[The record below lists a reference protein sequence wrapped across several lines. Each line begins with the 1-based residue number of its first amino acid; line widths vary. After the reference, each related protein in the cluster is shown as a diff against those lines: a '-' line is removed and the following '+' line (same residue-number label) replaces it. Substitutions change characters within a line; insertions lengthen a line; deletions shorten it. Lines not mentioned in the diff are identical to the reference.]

1 MTDPTVFG
9 LGSRADE
16 SAVLR
21 TDLEYFQTHFSGE
34 PMAKNWTP
42 PPLTLLNKSKRL
54 KDFISFAL
62 CAPTVSE
69 RAKAAL
75 EPLIGPF
82 CEFLP
87 LIRLKNVDYYAI
99 NVLLVVDCVD
109 RENSR
114 ILYSPTDPER
124 ILTVSEY
131 RFIKSRIPD
140 APIFKALAWTEPFVR
155 GDFVDCVI
163 DNLLTNAVFRD
174 PAVSALP
181 LISRGQ
187 DVNVV
192 PYVPL

>member
-1 MTDPTVFG
+1 MTSLPVYA
-9 LGSRADE
+9 LRSRADE
-16 SAVLR
+16 SVAVQ
-21 TDLEYFQTHFSGE
+21 TDLEYFQTHFVGE
-34 PMAKNWTP
+34 PMAKEWTP
-42 PPLTLLNKSKRL
+42 PPLTVLNKSKRL

-69 RAKAAL
+69 RAMTAL
-75 EPLIGPF
+75 KPLIGPF
-82 CEFLP
+82 SEFLP

-114 ILYSPTDPER
+114 ILYSPHDPDR

-131 RFIKSRIPD
+131 RFIELKIPD
-140 APIFKALAWTEPFVR
+140 APIFKALPWTEPFVR
-155 GDFVDCVI
+155 RDFVDCVI
-163 DNLLTNAVFRD
+163 DNLLTNAIFRD
-174 PAVSALP
+174 PAVCALP

-187 DVNVV
+187 DINVV